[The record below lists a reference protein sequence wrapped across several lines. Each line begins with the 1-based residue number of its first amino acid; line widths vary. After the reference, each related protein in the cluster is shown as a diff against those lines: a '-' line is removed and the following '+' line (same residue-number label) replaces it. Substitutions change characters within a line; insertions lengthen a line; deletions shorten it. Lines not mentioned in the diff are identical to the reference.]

1 MMQKLVARC
10 STLAMTLVVASAC
23 YSYQPVQSPA
33 PGTVIRIHVPVASPV
48 VRPNQAPPSVSF
60 EGTLVSLGDT
70 MLLEVT
76 SRREVG
82 AFREILELDTLRVA
96 ESRISLLEERLFSK
110 PKTYAFTAA
119 LTIGSAWLGIKIM
132 NTLTGESGDP
142 DRGDGTDPLGQ
153 LILNPIFS
161 GLLRLIGR

>member
-1 MMQKLVARC
+1 MA
-10 STLAMTLVVASAC
+10 AALVVGSSC
-23 YSYQPVQSPA
+23 YSYQPIEDPG
-33 PGTVIRIHVPVASPV
+33 PGTVIRIHVPAASPV
-48 VRPNQAPPSVSF
+48 IRPNQAPPSVSF
-60 EGTLVSLGDT
+60 EGTVVSLGDT

-119 LTIGSAWLGIKIM
+119 ITLGSAWLGIKAL
-132 NTLTGESGDP
+132 NTLTGQTGNPDRPGGGGDP
-142 DRGDGTDPLGQ
+142 QGQ

-161 GLLRLIGR
+161 GMFRLIGR

>member
-1 MMQKLVARC
+1 MV
-10 STLAMTLVVASAC
+10 LVVTSAC
-23 YSYQPVQSPA
+23 YSYQPIENPA
-33 PGTVIRIHVPVASPV
+33 PGTVIRIQVPAASPV
-48 VRPNQAPPSVSF
+48 IRPNQAPPSVSF

-70 MLLEVT
+70 MLLEVK

-96 ESRISLLEERLFSK
+96 GSRVTLLEERLFSR

-119 LTIGSAWLGIKIM
+119 LTLGSAWLGIKAL
-132 NTLTGESGDP
+132 NTLTGQTGNPDKPGGGGDP
-142 DRGDGTDPLGQ
+142 QGQ

-161 GLLRLIGR
+161 GFLKLIGR